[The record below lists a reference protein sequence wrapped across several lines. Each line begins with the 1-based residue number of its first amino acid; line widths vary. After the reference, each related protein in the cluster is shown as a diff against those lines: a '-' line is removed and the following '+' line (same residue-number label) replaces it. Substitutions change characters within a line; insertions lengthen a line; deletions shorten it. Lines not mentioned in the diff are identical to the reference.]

1 MNILFCKNNFA
12 GPISGAD
19 EIALTYAIELRA
31 AGHHTSIL
39 LVQPPAKNDPLAA
52 RLRAADVPLDTLASP
67 AFSTS
72 LATARRVAIR
82 AMRTFSPLSG
92 LILSNSRKVV
102 FNLLQ
107 QYHVACCEY
116 LKRKRPDV
124 VHVLTPDPGAVML
137 VRAAHETKIPVVY
150 QECGIPFHPPGFE
163 DVYERFVSVLPL
175 CAEVTALSP
184 ALARELHRVS
194 TRTSPTKVLP
204 LISPDHNGFPKSP
217 STNGVVTFGFAARL
231 EHLKGPMRLLEAFS
245 VAHQTHRDMKLCIA
259 GEGSQRREFVAV
271 SRRLGLEEKCELVGV
286 YKSIEERSEFMKSI
300 DVFVLPSLT
309 EGTPNVIIEA
319 MAHEKPVIA
328 TAVGGVPDLVPED
341 VGILV
346 PPDDN
351 QALAAAMTRM
361 AVDSEMRQRMG
372 AAARRNYEQLFTPAA
387 VLPVLLDLYAGMI
400 ERTGTNV
407 DSGRAR
413 PSHPWVNDGA
423 TNHSEPRPPLQT

>member
-19 EIALTYAIELRA
+19 EIALTYAIELKA
-31 AGHHTSIL
+31 AGHTTSIL
-39 LVQPPAKNDPLAA
+39 LVQPPSKNDPLAA
-52 RLRAADVPLDTLASP
+52 RLRAAGVPLDTLASA

-72 LATARRVAIR
+72 LATARRFAIR
-82 AMRTFSPLSG
+82 AMRTFSPVSG

-137 VRAAHETKIPVVY
+137 VRAAHETNIPVVY
-150 QECGIPFHPPGFE
+150 QEVGIPFHPPGFE

-184 ALARELHRVS
+184 SLAHELRRVS
-194 TRTSPTKVLP
+194 TRSSPAKVLP
-204 LISPDHNGFPKSP
+204 LISPDHNGFTKSQ
-217 STNGVVTFGFAARL
+217 STREVVTFGFAARL
-231 EHLKGPMRLLEAFS
+231 EHLKGPLRLLEAFG
-245 VAHQTHRDMKLCIA
+245 VAHQTHGQMKLCIA
-259 GEGSQRREFVAV
+259 GEGSQRGEFVAG
-271 SRRLGLEEKCELVGV
+271 SRRLGLKEKCELVGV
-286 YKSIEERSEFMKSI
+286 YKSIEERIEFMESI

-319 MAHEKPVIA
+319 MAHEKPIIA
-328 TAVGGVPDLVPED
+328 TAVGGVPDLVTEE

-346 PPDDN
+346 PPDDSR
-351 QALAAAMTRM
+351 ALAAAMTRM
-361 AVDSEMRQRMG
+361 AVDIKMRRRMG
-372 AAARRNYEQLFTPAA
+372 AAARQKYEQLFTPAA
-387 VLPVLLDLYAGMI
+387 VLPVLLDLYAGII
-400 ERTGTNV
+400 EKTRANKHV
-407 DSGRAR
+407 DNDSRR
-413 PSHPWVNDGA
+413 PSHPWLN
-423 TNHSEPRPPLQT
+423 EPQITKGQPRE

>member
-19 EIALTYAIELRA
+19 EIVLTYAIELKA
-31 AGHHTSIL
+31 AGHATSVL
-39 LVQPPAKNDPLAA
+39 LVQPPSKNDPLAA
-52 RLRAADVPLDTLASP
+52 RLRAADIPLDTLASTT
-67 AFSTS
+67 FSTA
-72 LATARRVAIR
+72 LARARRVAIR
-82 AMRTFSPLSG
+82 AMRTLTPFSG

-137 VRAAHETKIPVVY
+137 VRAAHEVKIPVVY
-150 QECGIPFHPPGFE
+150 QEVGIPFHPPGFE
-163 DVYERFVSVLPL
+163 DVYKRFVSVMPL

-184 ALARELHRVS
+184 ALAHALHGVS
-194 TRTSPTKVLP
+194 TRSSPTKVLP
-204 LISPDHNGFPKSP
+204 LISPDHNGFPHSP
-217 STNGVVTFGFAARL
+217 TTNDLVTFGFAARL
-231 EHLKGPMRLLEAFS
+231 EHLKGPMRLLDAFG
-245 VAHQTHRDMKLCIA
+245 VAHQTHSGMKLCVA

-271 SRRLGLEEKCELVGV
+271 SRRLGLEEKCELAGV
-286 YKSIEERSEFMKSI
+286 YKTIEERSEFMKGI

-319 MAHEKPVIA
+319 MAHEKPIIA

-351 QALAAAMTRM
+351 RALAAAMTRM
-361 AVDSEMRQRMG
+361 AKDVEMRRSMG
-372 AAARRNYEQLFTPAA
+372 AAARRKYEQLFTPAA

-400 ERTGTNV
+400 EKNGTN
-407 DSGRAR
+407 SARPR
-413 PSHPWVNDGA
+413 PSHPWV
-423 TNHSEPRPPLQT
+423 

>member
-19 EIALTYAIELRA
+19 EIVLTYATELRA
-31 AGHHTSIL
+31 AGHATTIL
-39 LVQPPAKNDPLAA
+39 LVQPPSKNDPLAA
-52 RLRAADVPLDTLASP
+52 RLRAADVPLDTLAST

-82 AMRTFSPLSG
+82 AMRTFSPVSG

-137 VRAAHETKIPVVY
+137 VRAAHEVKIPVVY
-150 QECGIPFHPPGFE
+150 QEVGIPFHPPGFE
-163 DVYERFVSVLPL
+163 DVYERFVSVMPL

-184 ALARELHRVS
+184 ALARALHGVS
-194 TRTSPTKVLP
+194 TRTSPAKVLP
-204 LISPDHNGFPKSP
+204 LISPDHNGFPKSQ
-217 STNGVVTFGFAARL
+217 SSNGMVTFGFAARL

-245 VAHQTHRDMKLCIA
+245 LAHQTHSAMKLCVA
-259 GEGSQRREFVAV
+259 GEGSQRREFVAG

-286 YKSIEERSEFMKSI
+286 YKSIVERSEFMKNI

-319 MAHEKPVIA
+319 MAHEKPIIA
-328 TAVGGVPDLVPED
+328 TAVGGVPDHVPED

-351 QALAAAMTRM
+351 RALAAAMTRM
-361 AVDSEMRQRMG
+361 AADSELRRRMG
-372 AAARRNYEQLFTPAA
+372 AAARRKYEQLFTPAV

-400 ERTGTNV
+400 ERNGTNKHV
-407 DSGRAR
+407 DSARPR
-413 PSHPWVNDGA
+413 PSHPWV
-423 TNHSEPRPPLQT
+423 

>member
-1 MNILFCKNNFA
+1 MNILYCKNNFA

-19 EIALTYAIELRA
+19 EIVLTYSIALRA

-72 LATARRVAIR
+72 LATARRFAIR
-82 AMRTFSPLSG
+82 AMRTFAPVSG

-116 LKRKRPDV
+116 LKRNRPDV
-124 VHVLTPDPGAVML
+124 IHVLTPDPGAVML

-150 QECGIPFHPPGFE
+150 QEVGIPFHPPGFE
-163 DVYERFVSVLPL
+163 AVYERFLSVLPL

-184 ALARELHRVS
+184 ALAQELRRVS
-194 TRTSPTKVLP
+194 TQSSPPKVLP
-204 LISPDHNGFPKSP
+204 LISPDHNGFPKSQSP
-217 STNGVVTFGFAARL
+217 SEVVTFGFAARL
-231 EHLKGPMRLLEAFS
+231 EHLKGPLRLLEAFG
-245 VAHQTHRDMKLCIA
+245 AARETHPEMKLRIA
-259 GEGSQRREFVAV
+259 GEGSQRREFVAG
-271 SRRLGLEEKCELVGV
+271 SRRLGIEEKCELVGV
-286 YKSIEERSEFMKSI
+286 YKSIEERSEFMKNI

-319 MAHEKPVIA
+319 MAHEKPIIA

-351 QALAAAMTRM
+351 QALAAAIARM
-361 AVDSEMRQRMG
+361 AADSEMRRRMG
-372 AAARRNYEQLFTPAA
+372 AAARRKYEQLFTPEV

-400 ERTGTNV
+400 KRNGAGNHV
-407 DSGRAR
+407 DPGRQR
-413 PSHPWVNDGA
+413 PSHPWINDGG
-423 TNHSEPRPPLQT
+423 TNQ

>member
-19 EIALTYAIELRA
+19 EIVLTYAIELRA
-31 AGHHTSIL
+31 AGHTTSIL
-39 LVQPPAKNDPLAA
+39 LVQPPSKNDPLAA
-52 RLRAADVPLDTLASP
+52 RLRAADVPLDTLASTT
-67 AFSTS
+67 FSTS

-82 AMRTFSPLSG
+82 AMRTFSPVSG

-137 VRAAHETKIPVVY
+137 VRAAHEVKIPVVY
-150 QECGIPFHPPGFE
+150 QEVGIPFHPPGFE
-163 DVYERFVSVLPL
+163 DVYERFVSVMPL

-184 ALARELHRVS
+184 ALAQALHGVS
-194 TRTSPTKVLP
+194 KRTSPAKVLP
-204 LISPDHNGFPKSP
+204 LISPDHNGFPKSQ
-217 STNGVVTFGFAARL
+217 SSNGMVTFGFAARL

-245 VAHQTHRDMKLCIA
+245 VAHQTHSAMKLCVA
-259 GEGSQRREFVAV
+259 GEGSQRREFVAG

-286 YKSIEERSEFMKSI
+286 YKSIEERSDFMKNI

-319 MAHEKPVIA
+319 MAHEKPIIA
-328 TAVGGVPDLVPED
+328 TAVGGVPDLVPDD

-351 QALAAAMTRM
+351 RALAAAMTRM
-361 AVDSEMRQRMG
+361 AADSELRRRMG
-372 AAARRNYEQLFTPAA
+372 AAARRNYEQLFTPAV

-400 ERTGTNV
+400 ERNGTNKHV
-407 DSGRAR
+407 DTARPR
-413 PSHPWVNDGA
+413 PSHPWV
-423 TNHSEPRPPLQT
+423 